1 MRGHKGEAMQRR
13 FWAASLVV
21 ALAAFSL
28 TFVGCGQLNMLK
40 AKKAYKEANTLY
52 QQQDWKRAAERYE
65 EVVANDDTLT
75 GVYFFLGNSYDNLY
89 KPSRKGE
96 AQNDEYL
103 TKAVEAYKKGVQ
115 VEQDKL
121 LKTRCLQYLVNAY
134 GPDKLNDPSQ
144 AEPLLNEMI
153 KIDPKETANYVILG
167 RMYEDAG
174 QYDLAEQTLV
184 RAKEANPTDSNV
196 YQQLASY
203 YNRQGEFEKTMQSLN
218 EGASKDPN
226 NPVGYYTIAQY
237 YWEKAYRDFRL
248 KKEEKLNYI
257 NLGLEA
263 ADKALSIQPDYM
275 DAIKSKELL
284 YRAQAL
290 NISDQGKIQQLLSD
304 ARVLSDKYNELRKK
318 KAGGL

>member
-1 MRGHKGEAMQRR
+1 MQRR

-28 TFVGCGQLNMLK
+28 SLAGCGQINKLK
-40 AKKAYKEANTLY
+40 AKKAYKEANMLY
-52 QQQDWKRAAERYE
+52 QQQDYKRAAERYE
-65 EVVANDDTLT
+65 EVAANDDTLT
-75 GVYFFLGNSYDNLY
+75 GVYFFLGNSYDNLF

-96 AQNDEYL
+96 AQNDAYL
-103 TKAVEAYKKGVQ
+103 QKAVQAYKKGVE
-115 VEQDKL
+115 VEKDKT
-121 LKTRCLQYLVNAY
+121 LKTRCLQYLVAAY

-144 AEPLLNEMI
+144 AEPLLLEMI
-153 KIDPKETANYVILG
+153 KVDPKETANYVILA

-174 QYDLAEQTLV
+174 QYDAAEQTLLND
-184 RAKEANPTDSNV
+184 AGV

-203 YNRQGEFEKTMQSLN
+203 YNRQGEFDKTMAALN
-218 EGASKDPN
+218 EGAQKDPK

-248 KKEEKLNYI
+248 KKEDKLNYI

-263 ADKALSIQPDYM
+263 ADKALAIQPDYM

-284 YRAQAL
+284 YRAEAL
-290 NISDQGKIQQLLSD
+290 NISDAGKQQQLLKD
-304 ARVLSDKYNELRKK
+304 AGALSEKYNELKKK

>member
-1 MRGHKGEAMQRR
+1 MQRR

-28 TFVGCGQLNMLK
+28 TFVGCGQVNKLK
-40 AKKAYKEANTLY
+40 AKKAYKEANMLY
-52 QQQDWKRAAERYE
+52 QQQDYKRAAERYE
-65 EVVANDDTLT
+65 EVVVNDDSLM

-96 AQNDEYL
+96 AQNDAYL

-115 VEQDKL
+115 VEQDKT
-121 LKTRCLQYLVNAY
+121 LKTRCLQYLVAAY
-134 GPDKLNDPSQ
+134 GPDKLADPSQ
-144 AEPLLNEMI
+144 AEPLLLEMI
-153 KIDPKETANYVILG
+153 KIDPKETANYVILAK
-167 RMYEDAG
+167 MYEDAG
-174 QYDLAEQTLV
+174 QYDLAEQTLLK
-184 RAKEANPTDSNV
+184 AKEASPGDGGV

-203 YNRQGEFEKTMQSLN
+203 YNRQGEFDKTMAALN
-218 EGASKDPN
+218 EGASMDPK

-248 KKEEKLNYI
+248 KKEDKLNYI

-263 ADKALSIQPDYM
+263 ADKALAIQPDYM

-284 YRAQAL
+284 FRAEAL
-290 NISDQGKIQQLLSD
+290 NVTDQGKIQQLLKD
-304 ARVLSDKYNELRKK
+304 AGTLSDRYNELKKK

>member
-1 MRGHKGEAMQRR
+1 MQRR

-28 TFVGCGQLNMLK
+28 TFAGCGQVNKLK
-40 AKKAYKEANTLY
+40 AKKAYKEANMLY
-52 QQQDWKRAAERYE
+52 QQQDYKRASEKYE
-65 EVVANDDTLT
+65 EVVTNDDTLM

-96 AQNDEYL
+96 AQNDTFL
-103 TKAVEAYKKGVQ
+103 NKAVEAYKKGVQ
-115 VEQDKL
+115 VEQDKT
-121 LKTRCLQYLVNAY
+121 LKTRCLQYLVAAY

-153 KIDPKETANYVILG
+153 KIDPKEPANYVMLA

-174 QYDLAEQTLV
+174 QFDLAEQTLV
-184 RAKEANPTDSNV
+184 RAKDANPTDSNV

-203 YNRQGEFEKTMQSLN
+203 YNRQGEFDKTMAALN
-218 EGASKDPN
+218 EGAAKEPN
-226 NPVGYYTIAQY
+226 NPVGFYTIAAY

-257 NLGLEA
+257 DLGLQA
-263 ADKALSIQPDYM
+263 ADKALQLQPDYL

-284 YRAQAL
+284 LRAEAL
-290 NISDQGKIQQLLSD
+290 NVADQAKIQQLLKD
-304 ARVLSDKYNELRKK
+304 AGTLSDKYNELKKK